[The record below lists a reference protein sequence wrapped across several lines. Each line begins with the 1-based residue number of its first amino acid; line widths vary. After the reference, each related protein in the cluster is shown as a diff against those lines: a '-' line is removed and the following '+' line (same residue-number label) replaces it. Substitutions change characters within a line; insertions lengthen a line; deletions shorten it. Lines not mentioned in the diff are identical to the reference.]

1 MAGDAAH
8 RIPHPASAA
17 ELQTLLARERSGA
30 PFLMFRDRSGSLVL
44 FALEEERVTI
54 GRRAS
59 NGVSL
64 PWDGEVSRLH
74 AEVQRMGV
82 DWAIVDDGLSRNGT
96 YVNGERIGGRRRVR
110 DGDLL
115 RVGHTPLVVRI
126 PSEGSSAL
134 TAGAAPEAIGATI
147 SPTQRKVL
155 TALCRPYRRGEE
167 FPAPASNREIA
178 ADLSLSVD
186 AVKNHLRIL
195 FAKFEL
201 SDLPQNQKRV
211 RLVECAFRW
220 GVGSELDP

>member
-1 MAGDAAH
+1 MARGAAQ
-8 RIPHPASAA
+8 RIPHPSSAA
-17 ELQTLLARERSGA
+17 ELQALLAREREEA
-30 PFLMFRDRSGSLVL
+30 AFLMFRDGSGSLML
-44 FALEEERVTI
+44 FALEAERASI
-54 GRRAS
+54 GRRAT
-59 NGVSL
+59 NDVSL
-64 PWDGEVSRLH
+64 PWDGEVSRVH

-96 YVNGERIGGRRRVR
+96 YVNGERIGGRRRVQ

-126 PSEGSSAL
+126 PSEGSSTA

-155 TALCRPYRRGEE
+155 IALCRPCRRGQEL
-167 FPAPASNREIA
+167 PASNREIA
-178 ADLSLSVD
+178 ADLFLSVD

-201 SDLPQNQKRV
+201 SHLPQIHKRV
-211 RLVECAFRW
+211 RLVECAFQR
-220 GVGSELDP
+220 GLVSDRDL